1 MLADY
6 PLTTLALA
14 AALMVYFW
22 LSLNVGRAR
31 TTWNVPAPQSGGHPE
46 FDKRHRVHMNTVEQL
61 AWFVPALIIGAPV
74 LGDLAAAA
82 LVATWCV
89 GRIIYALAY
98 YKDPASRGP
107 GFGLTFLPT
116 VLLLGAGIW
125 GGISALL

>member
-1 MLADY
+1 MLATY

-14 AALMVYFW
+14 GALLVYFW

-31 TTWNVPAPQSGGHPE
+31 TTWNVPAPLSAGHPE

-61 AWFVPALIIGAPV
+61 AWFVPALLMGGPV
-74 LGDLAAAA
+74 LGDLAAAG
-82 LVATWCV
+82 LVATWAL

-116 VLLLGAGIW
+116 VVLLGAGIW
-125 GGISALL
+125 GAVTALI